1 MDEEL
6 KTYLQSMEERLESR
20 TAAMIQ
26 GSEDRMATLI
36 AAEIGNLHTQMQ
48 QGFERVDARFEQ
60 IDARFEQVDARFDSI
75 DARLKLQAG
84 LIQSG
89 ARAMTRFSQYA
100 ENSEE
105 RWVELDARVRALER
119 KLKDGKQG
127 NP

>member
-6 KTYLQSMEERLESR
+6 KQYLQSLESR

-26 GSEDRMATLI
+26 ASEDRTATLI

-48 QGFERVDARFEQ
+48 RGFERVDARFE
-60 IDARFEQVDARFDSI
+60 RVEARFDSI
-75 DARLKLQAG
+75 DARLRLQAG

-89 ARAMTRFSQYA
+89 ARAMARFSQFA

-105 RWVELDARVRALER
+105 RWVELDQRVRALER
-119 KLKDGKQG
+119 RLDNGK
-127 NP
+127 PRKA